1 MKKTYTKD
9 SRETPIIEM
18 VVTQEGN
25 FINVNIPLTGE
36 VAIAATRDMLTSIKD
51 FLKYHGNLAATQANA
66 EPFSDEEVYD
76 ALIDLVYANRSHT
89 PLENTLQELN
99 YGQKLQRQ
107 HK

>member
-36 VAIAATRDMLTSIKD
+36 VAIAATRDMLN
-51 FLKYHGNLAATQANA
+51 G
-66 EPFSDEEVYD
+66 
-76 ALIDLVYANRSHT
+76 
-89 PLENTLQELN
+89 
-99 YGQKLQRQ
+99 
-107 HK
+107 